1 MTVAPARSPRR
12 VFVLTGAVVGGL
24 IIGLLVVATLTGS
37 RRPAAYRPFFAGMKE
52 SRVQNIREGGPVL
65 IPDPRGGERTFYLDL
80 EGDEIVA
87 LHVVPPGGSGRC
99 PVQYD
104 HQQQRYED
112 CEGRP
117 VARETL
123 ARFKVI
129 TRVNEDE
136 KQAIFVDVRQKQPPT
151 APRS

>member
-1 MTVAPARSPRR
+1 MAPARPPQR
-12 VFVLTGAVVGGL
+12 VFVLTAAVVGGL

-37 RRPAAYRPFFAGMKE
+37 RQSATYRPFFAGMKE

-65 IPDPRGGERTFYLDL
+65 IPDPKGGDRTFYLDL
-80 EGDEIVA
+80 EGNEIVA

-112 CEGRP
+112 CDGRP

-129 TRVNEDE
+129 TQVNDDD
-136 KQAIFVDVRQKQPPT
+136 KQAIFVDVRGTLTP
-151 APRS
+151 AVPRS